1 MNFQETQK
9 KETKTNIAFSKG
21 FAWFLCLNIVC
32 CTWLILW
39 NIYMPHAHYQSS
51 TLTAYNI
58 CIISFAAINLIFI
71 VTLSQHKAKN
81 LYLRL
86 LPTIVLVFSL
96 LWAAILYTLI
106 ALYQNPMISLC
117 LLLVILLPTT
127 IAFYISG
134 KLLFI
139 FSAPIFLAWFCSDV
153 GPWQEVNLLQIA
165 AYFIIMAVIYSARYI
180 LLEWYQRSQRS
191 EYEKN
196 LLIQKLTQLAHY
208 DSLTGLYNKSSLTTF
223 YHDSIR
229 ALEKRQ
235 EKLFLIVL
243 DIDFFKQYNDI
254 YGHVAGD
261 ECLLKTSQCIEN
273 SLRQA
278 SDAAF
283 RFGGEEFVVITHCK
297 DSSQAIKISQR
308 IKENIAEAK
317 IPHQG
322 SEISPWL
329 TVSQG
334 IAQWLPGMNL
344 KELLEAADKELY
356 NAKRGGRNTISFMK

>member
-1 MNFQETQK
+1 MNFQDNQK
-9 KETKTNIAFSKG
+9 KETKTSIAFSKG
-21 FAWFLCLNIVC
+21 YAWFLCLNIVC
-32 CTWLILW
+32 CTWLMLW
-39 NIYMPHAHYQSS
+39 NIYTPHAHYQSS
-51 TLTAYNI
+51 NLTAFNI
-58 CIISFAAINLIFI
+58 CIISFAAINLIFY
-71 VTLSQHKAKN
+71 VTLKQSIAKK
-81 LYLRL
+81 LYQRL
-86 LPTIVLVFSL
+86 LPAIVLVFSL
-96 LWAAILYTLI
+96 LWAAILFTLI
-106 ALYQNPMISLC
+106 ALYQNTMISLC
-117 LLLVILLPTT
+117 FMLIILLPAT

-134 KLLFI
+134 KLLLI
-139 FSAPIFLAWFCSDV
+139 FSVPLILAWFCSDV
-153 GPWQEVNLLQIA
+153 GPWQEFNLLQIA

-196 LLIQKLTQLAHY
+196 LLIQKLTKLAHY
-208 DSLTGLYNKSSLTTF
+208 DSLTGLYNKSSLATF

-273 SLRQA
+273 SLRQT

-297 DSSQAIKISQR
+297 DIGQAIKISHR
-308 IKENIAEAK
+308 IKANIAAAK

-322 SEISPWL
+322 SEVSSLL

-334 IAQWLPGMNL
+334 IAQWQPGMNL

-356 NAKRGGRNTISFMK
+356 KAKRGGRNAISFMK